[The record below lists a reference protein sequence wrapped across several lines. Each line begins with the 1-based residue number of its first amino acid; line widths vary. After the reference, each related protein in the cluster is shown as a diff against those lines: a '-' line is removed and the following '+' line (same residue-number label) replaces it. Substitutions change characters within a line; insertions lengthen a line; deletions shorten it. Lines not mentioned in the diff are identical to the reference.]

1 MRRIAIAGAVVIA
14 LVLLGLELLGG
25 QSALASADSA
35 YLAANRLFNDG
46 RYERAAEAYTE
57 ALRLKP
63 DHLPALRGRA
73 NALLKSGRPALALEP
88 IDQAIS
94 RQPNFG
100 GNYAIRG
107 ITLDTLGRHHDA
119 MVDYKKA
126 LERDPAIADGMGW
139 FDRFHYNVQQK
150 PPSIADRLRYLQQQM
165 KLPEAE
171 RVLSRPN
178 IDAEQHPYER

>member
-1 MRRIAIAGAVVIA
+1 MRRIAIAGTIVLA
-14 LVLLGLELLGG
+14 LVLLGFELFGG
-25 QSALASADSA
+25 QSTPAPADGA

-46 RYERAAEAYTE
+46 RYQRAAEAYAE

-63 DHLPALRGRA
+63 YHLPALRGHA
-73 NALLKSGRPALALEP
+73 NALLKSGRPDLALEP
-88 IDQAIS
+88 IERAIS

-107 ITLDTLGRHHDA
+107 ITLDTLGRHHEA
-119 MVDYKKA
+119 MADYAKA

-139 FDRFHYNVQQK
+139 FDRFYYNVQQK
-150 PPSIADRLRYLQQQM
+150 PPSIADRLRYLRQQM

-171 RVLSRPN
+171 RVLSQPN
-178 IDAEQHPYER
+178 IDAEQRPYER